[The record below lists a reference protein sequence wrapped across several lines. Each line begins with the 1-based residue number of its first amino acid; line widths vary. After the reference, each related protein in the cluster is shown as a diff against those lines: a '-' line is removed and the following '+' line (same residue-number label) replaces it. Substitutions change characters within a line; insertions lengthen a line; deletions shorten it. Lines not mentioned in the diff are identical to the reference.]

1 MISRNNVRLV
11 LLQKRF
17 EGTRVTVESFL
28 SWKEKFDEE
37 MGYTKRRDLAERE
50 GKKLTGKELF
60 MTDKTLDQSDLQFL
74 DDGKST
80 EPSLRFCR
88 QCGDLLLAADNLV

>member
-1 MISRNNVRLV
+1 
-11 LLQKRF
+11 
-17 EGTRVTVESFL
+17 VESFL

-37 MGYTKRRDLAERE
+37 MGYTKRRDLADRE

-80 EPSLRFCR
+80 EPSLRFS
-88 QCGDLLLAADNLV
+88 QTDV